1 MNSKSINIAS
11 LIALILVI
19 VSCGKSENSDKI
31 IILKSVKQY
40 DFKDLEINKMIQFE
54 ATKSN
59 LLGMYLDIR
68 LTRDNFWVLDL
79 NNSNSIFGFDSLGR
93 ALGYVA
99 QVGEGP
105 NTILNI
111 RDFLVSNDTIIV
123 LSNLGD
129 QVEISNWNKHN
140 SLLDKRRVEA
150 NGYTFIDDKIKNKW
164 HLYSG
169 YNKVAGKYRLN
180 RYDKDFN
187 KDKEY
192 LENDFGDEILPFLER
207 SFFQGYR
214 RTLFKESLKSKVYE
228 LGEQDLKLVYEIDFG
243 SYQVPDLFWEKDPFE
258 GFEMINE
265 NGFANISFIAESE
278 KHFLIEIQI
287 QEDGVLRKELLFIEK
302 SSGKR
307 IKVKVDQD
315 QSAFF
320 YSPFGFDE
328 SGNVLFYA
336 YSGIAE
342 KFIDSIS
349 DRVKENLK
357 FEKDGNP
364 VIIYAKVP
372 DFK

>member
-1 MNSKSINIAS
+1 MNKSI
-11 LIALILVI
+11 LFLALGLVFF
-19 VSCGKSENSDKI
+19 SCTRDQKNLTSIN
-31 IILKSVKQY
+31 LQSVKEY
-40 DFKDLEINKMIQFE
+40 SFNDIEVIKMIQFE
-54 ATKSN
+54 ANNYN
-59 LLGMYLDIR
+59 LLGMYLDVR
-68 LTRDNFWVLDL
+68 FSRDNFWVLDL
-79 NNSNSIFGFDSLGR
+79 NNSNSIFGFDSEGR
-93 ALGYVA
+93 SLGYVA

-129 QVEISNWNKHN
+129 QVEISKWNKQN

-150 NGYTFIDDKIKNKW
+150 NGYTFIDDKIKDKW
-164 HLYSG
+164 YLYSG

-214 RTLFKESLKSKVYE
+214 RTLFKESLRSEVYE
-228 LGEQDLKLVYEIDFG
+228 LGEQDLKLVYKIDFG
-243 SYQVPDLFWEKDPFE
+243 SYQVPDMFWEKDPFE

-265 NGFANISFIAESE
+265 NGFANISFIAESK

-287 QEDGVLRKELLFIEK
+287 QEDGVPRKELLFIEK

-307 IKVKVDQD
+307 IKVKVD
-315 QSAFF
+315 
-320 YSPFGFDE
+320 
-328 SGNVLFYA
+328 
-336 YSGIAE
+336 
-342 KFIDSIS
+342 
-349 DRVKENLK
+349 
-357 FEKDGNP
+357 
-364 VIIYAKVP
+364 
-372 DFK
+372 